1 VLSIFL
7 LLPFERKILLLFGQA
22 VLATELD
29 IIMQSN
35 QATKTSHVICSCAP

>member
-1 VLSIFL
+1 
-7 LLPFERKILLLFGQA
+7 LLLFGQA

-35 QATKTSHVICSCAP
+35 QAANNEQVMLFAP